1 MKAQQILFA
10 LAVVFLFVCPAHANA
25 GTLQFQFTMTDGF
38 INGGAPDPSF
48 FGSGIFTTTTL
59 QPGCPND
66 TIPHYTVL
74 NISGTFNGFAM
85 SQPTGA
91 GICGDDLT
99 QLGPSL
105 EPTPA
110 QSIVVFNA
118 NGIKWGIEFDDF
130 GSGPEPE
137 VVTPFNSNTVPSW
150 SFDLTVT
157 PIQTPEPASLSS
169 LALGLLVLEQFR
181 RRTIP

>member
-1 MKAQQILFA
+1 MKAPYVLLT

-59 QPGCPND
+59 QTGCPND

-85 SQPTGA
+85 SQPSG
-91 GICGDDLT
+91 GGMCGDDLT
-99 QLGPSL
+99 LLGSSL
-105 EPTPA
+105 EPTPGQA
-110 QSIVVFNA
+110 IVLFDA
-118 NGIKWGIEFDDF
+118 DGIRWGIAFDEF

-137 VVTPFNSNTVPSW
+137 GVFPFNN
-150 SFDLTVT
+150 
-157 PIQTPEPASLSS
+157 A
-169 LALGLLVLEQFR
+169 
-181 RRTIP
+181 